1 MIFRTSPHK
10 SPVKD
15 RREQIDRDKA
25 RERSPL
31 GDKKK
36 ISAPALNNKAKS
48 KEKRE
53 RYEITFIS
61 DISDRCDNFL

>member
-15 RREQIDRDKA
+15 RREQTDRDKA
-25 RERSPL
+25 RDRSPL

-36 ISAPALNNKAKS
+36 VSAPSLNNKAKS

-53 RYEITFIS
+53 RY
-61 DISDRCDNFL
+61 